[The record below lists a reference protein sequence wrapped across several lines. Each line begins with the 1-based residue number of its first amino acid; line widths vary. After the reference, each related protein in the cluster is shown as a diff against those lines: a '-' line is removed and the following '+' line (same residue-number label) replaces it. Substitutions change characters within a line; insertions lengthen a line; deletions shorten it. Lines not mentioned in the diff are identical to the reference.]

1 MSEYFKN
8 IPQIKYEG
16 LSSDNPLS
24 FKYYNEDQIVLGKSM
39 KEHLRFAICYWH
51 TFTWPG
57 LDPFGGLTL
66 DRPWMRSGDP
76 LKMAELK
83 LNTAF
88 DFFRKIKTPYF
99 CFHDRDIAPEGNNY
113 LETKKNLNHIV
124 DLMEKQMQDTGV
136 KLLWGTANAFS
147 HKRYMGG
154 ASTNPDPEVFAYI
167 AAQVKDCIDITN
179 RLQGQNY
186 VLWGGREGYETI
198 LNTNIEIEMDNL
210 ARFLELVVNY
220 KHKVGFKGQ
229 ILLEPKP
236 HEPTKHQYD
245 FDTASCLALIRK
257 AGLEKEIKLNIEV
270 NHATLS
276 GHSFEHEI
284 AYAIANNA
292 LGSIDIN
299 RGDTLL
305 GWDTDQFP
313 NNPADLLIAFYYVF
327 SKGGFKKGGLNF
339 DAKIRRQSI
348 DPEDL
353 FHAHIGGMDTC
364 AKTLLATEKLMN
376 DNVLSKYIEGRYAN
390 WNNELGQLIHNNNT
404 NLEILHKAVID
415 NNINPQPR
423 SGQQELLENILN
435 KYL

>member
-1 MSEYFKN
+1 MNNYFKK
-8 IPQIKYEG
+8 IPRIKYKKKE
-16 LSSDNPLS
+16 DNNPLS

-39 KEHLRFAICYWH
+39 KEHLRFATCYWH

-57 LDPFGGLTL
+57 LDPFGGQTL
-66 DRPWMRSGDP
+66 ERPWMEKGDP
-76 LKMAELK
+76 IQKAEEK
-83 LNTAF
+83 LEEAF
-88 DFFRKIKTPYF
+88 DFFTKITTPYF
-99 CFHDRDIAPEGNNY
+99 CFHDRDISPEGKTY
-113 LETKKNLNHIV
+113 AETQKNFLHII
-124 DLMEKQMQDTGV
+124 DLMEMKMSETGV

-147 HKRYMGG
+147 HKRFMAG
-154 ASTNPDPEVFAYI
+154 ASTNPDPEVFAYA
-167 AAQVKDCIDITN
+167 AAQVKDCMNATN
-179 RLQGQNY
+179 RLGGENY

-198 LNTNIEIEMDNL
+198 LNTNMKMEMDNL
-210 ARFLELVVNY
+210 ARFLELVVNH
-220 KHKVGFKGQ
+220 KHKIGFKGQ

-245 FDTASCLALIRK
+245 FDSASCLALIRK
-257 AGLEKEIKLNIEV
+257 AGLENEIKLNIEV

-276 GHSFEHEI
+276 GHNFEHEI
-284 AYAIANNA
+284 AYAISNNV

-313 NNPADLLIAFYYVF
+313 NNAHDLLMPFYYIF
-327 SKGGFKKGGLNF
+327 SNGGLKQGGLNF

-353 FHAHIGGMDTC
+353 FYAHIGGMDV
-364 AKTLLATEKLMN
+364 AARVLLAVEKMIN
-376 DNVLSKYIEGRYAN
+376 DK
-390 WNNELGQLIHNNNT
+390 
-404 NLEILHKAVID
+404 ILHKYVEERYSKWNNKLGTFIHDKKNDLESIANKVI
-415 NNINPQPR
+415 NENLEPEPK

>member
-1 MSEYFKN
+1 MSDYFEKIN
-8 IPQIKYEG
+8 EIQFEG
-16 LSSDNPLS
+16 ESSNNPLS
-24 FKYYNEDQIVLGKSM
+24 FKYYDENKIVLGKTM
-39 KEHLRFAICYWH
+39 KNHLRFATCYWH

-57 LDPFGGLTL
+57 LDPFGGPTF
-66 DRPWMRSGDP
+66 DRPWMASGDP
-76 LKMAELK
+76 LQMAKIK
-83 LNTAF
+83 LDAAF
-88 DFFRKIKTPYF
+88 DFYKKIQTPFF
-99 CFHDRDIAPEGNNY
+99 CFHDRDIAPEGSTY
-113 LETKKNLNHIV
+113 SETKKNLDHIV
-124 DLMEKQMQDTGV
+124 DLMEMKMKDTGV

-154 ASTNPDPEVFAYI
+154 ASTNPDPEVFAYV
-167 AAQVKDCIDITN
+167 AAQVKDCMDITKH
-179 RLQGQNY
+179 LGGQNY

-198 LNTNIEIEMDNL
+198 LNTNMKSEMENL
-210 ARFLELVVNY
+210 SRFLELVIDY
-220 KHKVGFKGQ
+220 KHKIGFKGQ

-245 FDTASCLALIRK
+245 FDAASCLALIRK

-276 GHSFEHEI
+276 GHNFEHEI
-284 AYAIANNA
+284 AYAISNDV

-313 NNPADLLIAFYYVF
+313 NNPADLLMAFYHIF
-327 SKGGFKKGGLNF
+327 SNGGFNQGGFNF

-353 FHAHIGGMDTC
+353 FHAHIGGMDVC
-364 AKTLLATEKLMN
+364 AKTLLATEKLIN
-376 DNVLSKYIEGRYAN
+376 DNILPKHIQERYSKWDNDLGKRIHDKKTKLE
-390 WNNELGQLIHNNNT
+390 ELHQT
-404 NLEILHKAVID
+404 VID
-415 NNINPQPR
+415 QNINPEPK
-423 SGQQELLENILN
+423 SGQQELLENLLN